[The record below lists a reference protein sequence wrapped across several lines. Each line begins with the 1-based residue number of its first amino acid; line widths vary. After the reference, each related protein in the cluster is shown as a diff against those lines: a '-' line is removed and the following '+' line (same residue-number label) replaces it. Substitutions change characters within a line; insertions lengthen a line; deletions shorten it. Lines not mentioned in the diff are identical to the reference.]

1 MTLRWR
7 IAITWGMLAIGGC
20 SLTNNSPRVESPAPD
35 WNLLKRQHRETKQS
49 TCILASSPRA
59 LASGVGMDEI
69 RVIIAQDGRVTL
81 TSSTEPFDL
90 TALRQIGIRID
101 ENAPFL
107 SPTPRSPTELTFS
120 MQESDSLLSQMKAGK
135 TARIQIALMPRKELL
150 TGVYSL
156 RGFEPA
162 LTSYRMCEVLKARES
177 VPKSVLSE

>member
-1 MTLRWR
+1 MTLKWR
-7 IAITWGMLAIGGC
+7 FAITWGVLAIGGC
-20 SLTNNSPRVESPAPD
+20 ALTSNSPRVERPAPD
-35 WNLLKRQHRETKQS
+35 WNLVKRQHSETKQS

-69 RVIIAQDGRVTL
+69 RIIIALDGRITL

-90 TALRQIGIRID
+90 TALGQMGVRID
-101 ENAPFL
+101 ENPPFL

-120 MQESDSLLSQMKAGK
+120 TQESESLLSQMKAGRA
-135 TARIQIALMPRKELL
+135 ARIQIALQPRKELL

-156 RGFEPA
+156 RGFELA

-177 VPKSVLSE
+177 VPKSVLRE